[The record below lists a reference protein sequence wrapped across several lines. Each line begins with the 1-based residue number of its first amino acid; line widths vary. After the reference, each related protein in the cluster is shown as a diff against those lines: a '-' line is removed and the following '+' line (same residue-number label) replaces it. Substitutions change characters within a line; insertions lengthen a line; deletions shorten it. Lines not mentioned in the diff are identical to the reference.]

1 MFSEGRGF
9 RRTACAG
16 GVLFFLMLL
25 ILLFPLTKT
34 ALASGPKTAL
44 EVFAQLPTTLFENT
58 PEGLS
63 EEEKQQIIDRGES
76 AFWEVEQ
83 LSTQVLVLLSRPF
96 GETRVTLRLFGDE
109 NATLAAVGTSG
120 DPMCALELWSVDA
133 TGGLVPA
140 STPTEPVVSEFIGQ
154 KRLPQGVSPAV
165 LFCLVDEGLEAR
177 PLFWAA
183 EGLVDIPISRTVRY
197 VWKNGIFEKN
207 VTARIP

>member
-1 MFSEGRGF
+1 M
-9 RRTACAG
+9 CAG
-16 GVLFFLMLL
+16 FALFFLMPIIMLFLL
-25 ILLFPLTKT
+25 EKT
-34 ALASGPKTAL
+34 GFASGPKTAL

-76 AFWEVEQ
+76 AFWEVEHM
-83 LSTQVLVLLSRPF
+83 SSDVLVLLSRPF
-96 GETRVTLRLFGDE
+96 GETRVTLHLFGSEDFM
-109 NATLAAVGTSG
+109 LAAVGTSG
-120 DPMCALELWSVDA
+120 DPMCALELWTVDA

-140 STPTEPVVSEFIGQ
+140 STPTEPAVSEFIGQ

-183 EGLVDIPISRTVRY
+183 DGLVDVPISKTVRY
-197 VWKNGIFEKN
+197 VWKNGTFEKS
-207 VTARIP
+207 VTARTP